1 MATPEQISAYEQLF
15 DRLVKAFETGLTQQL
30 TDVWLQL
37 AQIGTN
43 PTRTQIVQ
51 LFAPIQSYIAT
62 QLDAIQQILAASVAM
77 NATVINP
84 QQWPLPVETASLI
97 AEVTSATQLS
107 AQTQQNELIQTVV
120 MSAAA
125 GAGIAVL
132 LRQLRPW
139 IKRAGKSIAN
149 AWATAV
155 QQLES
160 AVLRIRAKAAGIDR
174 FQYVGGTIATTRPFC
189 AKHNGKIYTTKEID
203 QMWKQTW
210 AGKKPGNAF
219 IVRGGFNCRHF
230 WVAVKEE

>member
-15 DRLVKAFETGLTQQL
+15 DRLVKSFERGLIEQL
-30 TDVWLQL
+30 DDVWLQL
-37 AQIGTN
+37 AQLGTAAS
-43 PTRTQIVQ
+43 RTQIVQ
-51 LFAPIQSYIAT
+51 LFAPVQSYIAN
-62 QLDAIQQILAASVAM
+62 QLGAIQQILAQSVQT
-77 NATVINP
+77 NAQVINP

-132 LRQLRPW
+132 LRQLKPW
-139 IKRAGKSIAN
+139 IKRAGRNIST

-160 AVLRIRAKAAGIDR
+160 AVLRIRARAAGIDR
-174 FQYVGGTIATTRPFC
+174 FEYVGGTIATTRPFC
-189 AKHNGKIYTTKEID
+189 ARHTGKIYTTKQID
-203 QMWKQTW
+203 QIWKTTW
-210 AGKKPGNAF
+210 GGKKPGDPF
-219 IVRGGFNCRHF
+219 VVRGGYNCRHF
-230 WVAVKEE
+230 WVAVP